1 MCKVVLGQLVEQLLT
16 DAPAFSDAIEI
27 RLLGA
32 ALLYSLKGANNGP
45 YTGNVSNG
53 KTGFVANV
61 LGQVIHGATP
71 CAAA

>member
-16 DAPAFSDAIEI
+16 DAPSFADAIEV

-32 ALLYSLKGANNGP
+32 ALLYSLKGADNGP
-45 YTGNVSNG
+45 YTGKVGNG
-53 KTGFVANV
+53 MTGFRANV